1 MLKKFGNI
9 AVDSIGI
16 SK

>member
-9 AVDSIGI
+9 AVDSIRI